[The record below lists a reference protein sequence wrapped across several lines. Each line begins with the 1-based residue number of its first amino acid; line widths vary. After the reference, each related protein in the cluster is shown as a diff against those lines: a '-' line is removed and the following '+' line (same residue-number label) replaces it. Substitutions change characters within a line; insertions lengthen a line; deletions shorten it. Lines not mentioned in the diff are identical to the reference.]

1 MSYPFT
7 YGIPPEAPEQ
17 PLLHPNRDLDI
28 IIKLL
33 KEIQKFMHEYID
45 LHLPYLVHDGLDDLV
60 PDFREQIPILSQSTQ
75 SIISILSQQP
85 DYNITNNLEKVGLSG
100 APLKAKDKSI
110 RGQINRF
117 LKYLKHGS
125 TRVLRNIAGSA
136 FKVINSFLGS
146 LKEGIAG
153 AIPLVGSAIEIIK
166 QIKDHVEAASTG
178 SSTE

>member
-1 MSYPFT
+1 
-7 YGIPPEAPEQ
+7 
-17 PLLHPNRDLDI
+17 
-28 IIKLL
+28 
-33 KEIQKFMHEYID
+33 
-45 LHLPYLVHDGLDDLV
+45 
-60 PDFREQIPILSQSTQ
+60 
-75 SIISILSQQP
+75 
-85 DYNITNNLEKVGLSG
+85 VGLSG